1 MKITQW
7 LTQQR
12 TDNPMSK
19 WMKVMA
25 FTNLFCTVIAIG
37 IAIQA
42 SITVSLGLEAGPQ
55 NYLDAWL
62 TSAMLIAVNMVFID
76 YWKSFFKKS

>member
-1 MKITQW
+1 
-7 LTQQR
+7 
-12 TDNPMSK
+12 MSK
-19 WMKVMA
+19 WMKVLA
-25 FTNLFCTVIAIG
+25 FGNLFGLVIAIG
-37 IAIQA
+37 IAIWA

-62 TSAMLIAVNMVFID
+62 TSAILVCVNMMFID